1 MTSKPL
7 GLFDGFGVELEYMI
21 VDRDTLAVHPVCDKL
36 LAAVAGQ
43 ITGEVELGQFAWS
56 NELAL
61 HVLEFKTNGPA
72 ASLDE
77 LAAGFQQQVARAN
90 ELLRPLNACLL
101 PAAMHPT
108 MDPHT
113 EMQLWPHEHSAVYE
127 AFNRIFDCR
136 GHGWANLQSIHLNLP
151 FADDEQF
158 GRLHAAIRL
167 LLPLLPALAASSPL
181 IDGRIADH
189 LDQRLAV
196 YRGNA
201 AKIPSVSGAVI
212 PEPVYTRA
220 AYERE
225 ILQPM
230 YRDIA
235 PFDPEGVLQH
245 EFLNARGAIAR
256 WDRQTIE
263 IRVLDVQE
271 CPAVDLAI
279 LSLIVAVLRELIDE
293 RHAPLRQQQAVS
305 QTTLT
310 GLLAATIREADLAP
324 VADSEYLTTLGVED
338 AGSPTAGEVWRRLLQ
353 RAELSSEARE
363 PLEVILCEGPLA
375 RRMLARCGIR
385 PSAASI
391 QQLCRDLAECL
402 AAGRMLH
409 G

>member
-7 GLFDGFGVELEYMI
+7 GLFGGFGVELEYMI
-21 VDRDTLAVHPVCDKL
+21 VDRDTLAVRPVCDKL
-36 LAAVAGQ
+36 LAAVAGE

-72 ASLDE
+72 ASLDG

-181 IDGRIADH
+181 IDGRAADH

-212 PEPVYTRA
+212 PEPVFTRA

-271 CPAVDLAI
+271 CPAADLAI
-279 LSLIVAVLRELIDE
+279 LSLIVAVLRELVDE
-293 RHAPLRQQQAVS
+293 CHAPLRQHQAVS

-324 VADSEYLTTLGVED
+324 VVDFEYLATLGVEGG
-338 AGSPTAGEVWRRLLQ
+338 GSPTAGEVWRRLFQ
-353 RAELSSEARE
+353 RAELTSAARE
-363 PLEVILCEGPLA
+363 PLEVILREGPLA
-375 RRMLARCGIR
+375 RRMLARCGSR

>member
-1 MTSKPL
+1 
-7 GLFDGFGVELEYMI
+7 
-21 VDRDTLAVHPVCDKL
+21 
-36 LAAVAGQ
+36 
-43 ITGEVELGQFAWS
+43 QFAWS

-72 ASLDE
+72 ASLDG

-108 MDPHT
+108 MNPHT

-225 ILQPM
+225 ILLPM
-230 YRDIA
+230 YREIA
-235 PFDPEGVLQH
+235 PHDPEGVLQH

-271 CPAVDLAI
+271 CPAADVAI
-279 LSLIVAVLRELIDE
+279 LSLIVAVLRELVDE
-293 RHAPLRQQQAVS
+293 RHATLREQQALP
-305 QTTLT
+305 QTPLVA
-310 GLLAATIREADLAP
+310 LLAATIRDADQAP
-324 VADSEYLTTLGVED
+324 VADPEYLATLGLDDVRR
-338 AGSPTAGEVWRRLLQ
+338 PTAGEVWRRLLQ
-353 RAELSSEARE
+353 RVEIPSAARE
-363 PLEVILCEGPLA
+363 PLDVILREGPLA
-375 RRMLARCGIR
+375 RRMLARCGSS
-385 PSAASI
+385 PSATSI
-391 QQLCRDLAECL
+391 KQLCRDLAECL
-402 AAGRMLH
+402 AVGRMLD